1 VRDMGK
7 LIYIDEWRA
16 KKKAEPN
23 VVAVVHEIA
32 TYPPTKQ
39 DNTSLKLQT
48 DLVFEAMKR
57 DGAPVTRPNYLKA
70 AYGEED
76 PQLEAEQ
83 ESSLQEGLE

>member
-1 VRDMGK
+1 MGK

-57 DGAPVTRPNYLKA
+57 DGAPVTRNYLKA

-76 PQLEAEQ
+76 PQLDAEQ